1 MILAYIQNFNGKF
14 KKASFEIAS
23 YAAEIAKMANT
34 SVLGVVLGSIADD
47 ELKKLEQYGV
57 EKLIHVEHE
66 NLTPYDPKVYTDVIA
81 QIAEKNDVQGFVF
94 TNNNEGRAIAPRVA
108 ARFKAG
114 IVSAVTKLPESV
126 SPLTIQKKVFTG
138 KAFAKTVVK
147 SEKFVLTLFQNS
159 FGLVENPVTISIEK
173 VTDIDVAKPAITVL
187 EQNVDTSGKVPLT
200 EAEIVVSGG
209 RGMKGPE
216 YWGPLEELAN
226 LLGAATAC
234 SRPVADEGWRPASE
248 HVGQTGKIIAPN
260 LYMAFGI
267 SGAIQHIG
275 GVSNSKYIVAVNID
289 KDAPIFEVADYGI
302 VGDAHKILPELIEA
316 VKKLKAS
323 ES

>member
-1 MILAYIQNFNGKF
+1 MILAYIQNFDGKL

-23 YAAEIAKMANT
+23 YAAAIAKMANT
-34 SVLGVVLGSIADD
+34 QVLGVVLGQIPDD
-47 ELKKLEQYGV
+47 QLQQLSKYGV
-57 EKLIHVEHE
+57 NKLINVTSP
-66 NLTPYDPKVYTDVIA
+66 NLEPFDPKVYTEAVA
-81 QIAEKNDVQGFVF
+81 KIAENNDITGFVF
-94 TNNNEGRAIAPRVA
+94 INNNEGRAIAPRIA

-114 IVSAVTKLPESV
+114 IVSAVTQLPESLN
-126 SPLTIQKKVFTG
+126 PLTITKKVFTG
-138 KAFAKTVVK
+138 KAFAKTIVK
-147 SEKFVLTLFQNS
+147 SDKFVLTLFQNS
-159 FGLVENPVTISIEK
+159 YGLQEEPVDMTTEK
-173 VTDIDVAKPAITVL
+173 VELDLPAPAITVI
-187 EQNVDTSGKVPLT
+187 EKNVDTSGKVPLT

-216 YWGPLEELAN
+216 YWGPLEEFAR

-248 HVGQTGKIIAPN
+248 HVGQTGKIIAPTV
-260 LYMAFGI
+260 YFAFGI

-316 VKKLKAS
+316 VKKLKQS